1 MPAATPCRRTLKAVA
16 MAAAALTAFVAV
28 SRVYVG
34 VHYPSDVVGGVGM
47 GLLLTSGWHSVARL
61 RSVRRALR

>member
-1 MPAATPCRRTLKAVA
+1 MMAVVATDGTRCLRMTASG
-16 MAAAALTAFVAV
+16 LTAFVAA